1 VRVVDANGEQLGI
14 LPIQE
19 ALQRAEAAGLDLVE
33 IAATASPPVCR
44 IMDYGKFKYEKSKKD
59 KEAKK
64 KQHIVHL
71 KEIKLRPKTGEH
83 DYQYKKD
90 HARSFLIKG
99 DRVKAT
105 VMFRGREITHKEFG
119 EQVLEQLAKDLEDI
133 SAIEISQKAEG
144 RNMISIFVPDKEKI
158 RLYKR
163 KIEQEEKR
171 LAKEQAAQEQTPAP
185 QQTQP
190 QA

>member
-1 VRVVDANGEQLGI
+1 
-14 LPIQE
+14 
-19 ALQRAEAAGLDLVE
+19 
-33 IAATASPPVCR
+33 
-44 IMDYGKFKYEKSKKD
+44 MDYGKFKYEKSKKD

-83 DYQYKKD
+83 DYLYKKE
-90 HARSFLIKG
+90 HARTFLIKG

-133 SAIEISQKAEG
+133 AAIEISQKSEG

-163 KIEQEEKR
+163 KVEQEEKR
-171 LAKEQAAQEQTPAP
+171 LAKELAAQEQANQEQAGVKEATPP
-185 QQTQP
+185 QP
-190 QA
+190 